1 MQYEIQLYLTATKVV
16 EADSEDEAIEVAIAT
31 LNLIEVELDDADV
44 WELDPSDGDEEEGVR
59 GEWKTIG

>member
-1 MQYEIQLYLTATKVV
+1 MQYEVQLYLTATKVV

-44 WELDPSDGDEEEGVR
+44 WELDPIDGEEEEGVK